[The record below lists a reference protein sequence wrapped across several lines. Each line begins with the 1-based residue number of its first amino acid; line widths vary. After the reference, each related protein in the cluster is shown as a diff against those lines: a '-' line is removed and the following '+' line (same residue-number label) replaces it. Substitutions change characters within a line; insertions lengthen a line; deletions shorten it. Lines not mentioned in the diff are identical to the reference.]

1 MMLLSNANQAIS
13 ATDLQKKT
21 RELLDR
27 ISSGEEDHFVV
38 MRDNRPTAVM
48 MSTDRYE
55 ALMDELV
62 DLQIEARA
70 ISRLPLTAE
79 DIISEEDMN
88 AFVDSL

>member
-1 MMLLSNANQAIS
+1 MLLSRADQAIS

-27 ISSGEEDHFVV
+27 IASGVDDHFVV

-48 MSTDRYE
+48 MATERYE
-55 ALMDELV
+55 AIMDELA
-62 DLQIEARA
+62 DLRIEAVAR
-70 ISRLPLTAE
+70 SRLATLPE
-79 DIISEEDMN
+79 DYISLEEMN

>member
-1 MMLLSNANQAIS
+1 MLLSRANQAIS

-48 MSTDRYE
+48 MATDRYE
-55 ALMDELV
+55 AMMDELA
-62 DLQIEARA
+62 DLRIEAIA
-70 ISRLPLTAE
+70 QARLTTPRNGYLTRKQM
-79 DIISEEDMN
+79 DP
-88 AFVDSL
+88 FLDSL

>member
-1 MMLLSNANQAIS
+1 MLLNRANQAIS

-27 ISSGEEDHFVV
+27 ISTGVDDHLVV

-48 MSTDRYE
+48 MGAERYE
-55 ALMDELV
+55 AMMDELA
-62 DLQIEARA
+62 DLRIEAVAR
-70 ISRLPLTAE
+70 SRLETPRK
-79 DIISEEDMN
+79 DYVSRKDMD

>member
-1 MMLLSNANQAIS
+1 MLLNRANQAIS

-27 ISSGEEDHFVV
+27 ISTGVDDHLVV

-48 MSTDRYE
+48 MGAERYE
-55 ALMDELV
+55 AMIDELA
-62 DLQIEARA
+62 DLRIEAVARA
-70 ISRLPLTAE
+70 RLETPRKDYVSRK
-79 DIISEEDMN
+79 DMD

>member
-1 MMLLSNANQAIS
+1 MLLKNANQAVT

-48 MSTDRYE
+48 MATDRYE
-55 ALMDELV
+55 ALLDELA
-62 DLQIEARA
+62 DLRIEAVAR
-70 ISRLPLTAE
+70 SRLAAPPE
-79 DIISEEDMN
+79 DYISFEEMS
-88 AFVDSL
+88 AFVESL

>member
-1 MMLLSNANQAIS
+1 MLLNRANQAIS

-48 MSTDRYE
+48 MATDRYE
-55 ALMDELV
+55 ALMDELA
-62 DLQIEARA
+62 DLRIAEVAR
-70 ISRLPLTAE
+70 SRLATPSE
-79 DIISEEDMN
+79 DYISLEEMKT
-88 AFVDSL
+88 FVDRL

>member
-1 MMLLSNANQAIS
+1 MLLTRSNQAVS

-48 MSTDRYE
+48 MATDRYE
-55 ALMDELV
+55 ALMEELADLRIDEV
-62 DLQIEARA
+62 AR
-70 ISRLPLTAE
+70 SRLATRPE
-79 DIISEEDMN
+79 DYISFEEMKT
-88 AFVDSL
+88 FVDSL

>member
-1 MMLLSNANQAIS
+1 MLLNRANQAIS

-48 MSTDRYE
+48 IATDRYE
-55 ALMDELV
+55 ALLDELA
-62 DLQIEARA
+62 DLRIESVAR
-70 ISRLPLTAE
+70 SRLATPAE
-79 DIISEEDMN
+79 DYISLKDMN
-88 AFVDSL
+88 TFVDRL

>member
-1 MMLLSNANQAIS
+1 MLLNRADQAIS

-27 ISSGEEDHFVV
+27 ISSGVDDHLVV

-48 MSTDRYE
+48 MGTERYE
-55 ALMDELV
+55 AMMDELA
-62 DLQIEARA
+62 DLRIEAVARA
-70 ISRLPLTAE
+70 RLATSRKDYVTAK
-79 DIISEEDMN
+79 DMD

>member
-1 MMLLSNANQAIS
+1 MLLNRANQAIS

-48 MSTDRYE
+48 MATDRYE
-55 ALMDELV
+55 AIMDELA
-62 DLQIEARA
+62 DLRIQEVAR
-70 ISRLPLTAE
+70 SRLATPSE
-79 DIISEEDMN
+79 NYISLEEMKI
-88 AFVDSL
+88 FVDRL

>member
-1 MMLLSNANQAIS
+1 MLLTNANQAIS

-48 MSTDRYE
+48 MATGRYE
-55 ALMDELV
+55 ALLDELA
-62 DLQIEARA
+62 DLRIEAVARA
-70 ISRLPLTAE
+70 RANTPRKDYVSRKEMT
-79 DIISEEDMN
+79 

>member
-1 MMLLSNANQAIS
+1 MLLTNANQAIS

-48 MSTDRYE
+48 MATERYE
-55 ALMDELV
+55 ALLDELA
-62 DLQIEARA
+62 DLRIESIARVRA
-70 ISRLPLTAE
+70 NTPRKDYLSRKE
-79 DIISEEDMN
+79 MN
-88 AFVDSL
+88 VFLDSL